1 MSPAKTLA
9 TVVEHPKTADVAEE
23 SIRRFEV
30 NYRGIFQ
37 KTLGYRIT
45 KDLVYI
51 AHSEGKTAFSNGRY
65 SDDPQRNGV
74 PCANFAFF
82 SDGLSEEELEALASA
97 KMDIDRADIVS
108 VLDDTMVKGLE
119 PWGHYGIRP
128 INEKVVPGGTLLVIS
143 RRGPED
149 LIQFLDKKS
158 FSYRLAILPGD
169 ASFAG
174 LWYYRDDNT
183 DVRVLGAVARIAPE
197 IIHLERAKEYV
208 KKTYKTEEKV
218 RALEDGYNSV
228 TFSEVNPNQGIVW
241 PYPKPV
247 LPAWNEFEEGIVVKG
262 VPREFKIGPRGL
274 GRNPDYKR
282 GTSKTQRPVV
292 RFDICTK
299 CTLCW
304 YECPDECFDPTSDGL
319 YDVNYE
325 YCTGCGRCAEVCP
338 VSECIVMIDE
348 LKFTN
353 NDSPWE
359 EYRKDPLGYTKM
371 IEEKKG
377 KGRMM
382 PSHVTGK
389 GEKMSEISKPVGF
402 KVEKGN

>member
-1 MSPAKTLA
+1 MT
-9 TVVEHPKTADVAEE
+9 TVEAPLKNVDVDEE
-23 SIRRFEV
+23 PIKRFEV

-37 KTLGYRIT
+37 KTLAYRIT

-51 AHSEGKTAFSNGRY
+51 AHSDGKTAFSNGRY

-82 SDGLSEEELEALASA
+82 SDGLSEEELEAIASA
-97 KMDIDRADIVS
+97 KMDIDRADIVA

-143 RRGPED
+143 RRPPED
-149 LIQFLDKKS
+149 LVQFLEKKP
-158 FSYRLAILPGD
+158 FTYNLAILPGE

-183 DVRVLGAVARIAPE
+183 DVRVLGAVARISPE
-197 IIHLERAKEYV
+197 IISLDKAIAYV
-208 KKTYKTEEKV
+208 RKTYKNDEKV
-218 RALEDGYNSV
+218 KALEDAYNSTKLSV
-228 TFSEVNPNQGIVW
+228 VSANDGIVW
-241 PYPKPV
+241 PHRKPV
-247 LPAWNEFEEGIVVKG
+247 LPAWNEFDEGIVVKAA
-262 VPREFKIGPRGL
+262 PREFKMGPRGL
-274 GRNPDYKR
+274 GRNLDYKR

-304 YECPDECFDPTSDGL
+304 YECPDECFDPTPDGL

-338 VSECIVMIDE
+338 VNECIVMVDE
-348 LKFTN
+348 LNFKN
-353 NDSPWE
+353 DDSPWE
-359 EYRKDPLGYTKM
+359 SFKKDPQSYTKM

-389 GEKMSEISKPVGF
+389 GESMSEVSKPVPF
-402 KVEKGN
+402 KVERGN

>member
-1 MSPAKTLA
+1 LA
-9 TVVEHPKTADVAEE
+9 TTTALGSENASGIEQE
-23 SIRRFEV
+23 SIQRFEV

-37 KTLGYRIT
+37 KTLAYRIT

-51 AHSEGKTAFSNGRY
+51 AHSQGRTAFSNGRY

-82 SDGLSEEELEALASA
+82 SDEHSEEELEAIASA
-97 KMDIDRADIVS
+97 KMDIDRADVVS

-128 INEKVVPGGTLLVIS
+128 INEKVVPNGILLVIS
-143 RRGPED
+143 RRTPED
-149 LIQFLDKKS
+149 LVKFLDKKP
-158 FSYRLAILPGD
+158 FSYKLAIVPGD

-174 LWYYRDDNT
+174 LWYYRDDGT
-183 DVRVLGAVARIAPE
+183 DVKMLGAIAKVAPN
-197 IIHLERAKEYV
+197 IINYDKAKEYV
-208 KKTYKTEEKV
+208 RKTYKTDQKI
-218 RALEDGYNSV
+218 RAFETGYNSV
-228 TFSEVNPNQGIVW
+228 IVTEVGLGQGIEW
-241 PYPKPV
+241 PYPKPT
-247 LPAWNEFEEGIVVKG
+247 LPAWNEFEEGIAVKA
-262 VPREFKIGPRGL
+262 VPNQFRIGPRGL
-274 GRNPDYKR
+274 ARNPDYKR

-292 RFDICTK
+292 RFDLCTK

-304 YECPDECFDPTSDGL
+304 YECPDECFDPTPDGF

-338 VSECIVMIDE
+338 VNECIVMVDE
-348 LKFTN
+348 LNFSDNK
-353 NDSPWE
+353 SPWE
-359 EYRKDPLGYTKM
+359 SFRKDPKSYTKD

-382 PSHVTGK
+382 PSFVTGK
-389 GEKMSEISKPVGF
+389 GETTSDVHGSVAF
-402 KVEKGN
+402 KETKY

>member
-82 SDGLSEEELEALASA
+82 SDELSEEELEAVASA

-128 INEKVVPGGTLLVIS
+128 INEKVIAGGTLLVVS
-143 RRGPED
+143 RRNPED
-149 LIQFLDKKS
+149 LIRFLDKKP

-174 LWYYRDDNT
+174 LWYYRDDST
-183 DVRVLGAVARIAPE
+183 DVRMLGAIAKVAPDLINFEKAR
-197 IIHLERAKEYV
+197 EYV
-208 KKTYKTEEKV
+208 QKTY
-218 RALEDGYNSV
+218 
-228 TFSEVNPNQGIVW
+228 
-241 PYPKPV
+241 
-247 LPAWNEFEEGIVVKG
+247 
-262 VPREFKIGPRGL
+262 
-274 GRNPDYKR
+274 
-282 GTSKTQRPVV
+282 
-292 RFDICTK
+292 
-299 CTLCW
+299 
-304 YECPDECFDPTSDGL
+304 
-319 YDVNYE
+319 
-325 YCTGCGRCAEVCP
+325 
-338 VSECIVMIDE
+338 
-348 LKFTN
+348 
-353 NDSPWE
+353 
-359 EYRKDPLGYTKM
+359 
-371 IEEKKG
+371 
-377 KGRMM
+377 
-382 PSHVTGK
+382 
-389 GEKMSEISKPVGF
+389 
-402 KVEKGN
+402 